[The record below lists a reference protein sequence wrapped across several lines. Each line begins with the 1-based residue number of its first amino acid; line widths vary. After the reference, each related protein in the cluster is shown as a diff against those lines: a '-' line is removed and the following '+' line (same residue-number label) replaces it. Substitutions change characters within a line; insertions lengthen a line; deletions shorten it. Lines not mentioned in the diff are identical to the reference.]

1 MDRPVPGG
9 PEIAPTAPPNRLSVD
24 SLRRQRTADRRVSVD
39 PSIAGWRYLSFETL
53 TLRAD
58 ETLDLCA
65 GGHETAVVVLGGGGV
80 RVAPAGWA
88 ALQLDGR
95 RSVFDGLPWAAY
107 MPARTDARI
116 TGLPVDHLGCVD
128 IAVARA
134 PASIRS
140 ESCVSASPILIRP
153 TDCAIEVR
161 GAGNATRQITHILP
175 PGFPADRLLPVEVY
189 TPSGNWSSWP
199 PHKHDQDAMPNEA
212 VLEEVHSYR
221 FRRPAQDWAIQR
233 VYRRT
238 GTPLYTSSGPRDGL
252 WTVHDVDTVIVPDG
266 YHPFVTAHG
275 IDAYYLNALAGDRR
289 TMACSFD
296 PDLDFVRDAWAV
308 MDTDPRV
315 PLVDH
320 FGPRP
325 VGVERSTPAGSG
337 RYGSDRSRAGQGQ
350 EGMAGDPR
358 GDPPGQAIDLSSK
371 AHEPGQE

>member
-1 MDRPVPGG
+1 MTPKADIPS
-9 PEIAPTAPPNRLSVD
+9 TAPRNRLPTDSLHREPDNDGSLSVD
-24 SLRRQRTADRRVSVD
+24 PTL
-39 PSIAGWRYLSFETL
+39 AGWRYLSFR
-53 TLRAD
+53 TLRLAAGETFDLPAD
-58 ETLDLCA
+58 
-65 GGHETAVVVLGGGGV
+65 GQETAVVVLGGGGV
-80 RVAPAGWA
+80 HVAPEGSAGFP
-88 ALQLDGR
+88 LDGR
-95 RSVFDGLPWAAY
+95 RSVWDGLPWATYLPGGSA
-107 MPARTDARI
+107 ARI
-116 TGLPVDHLGCVD
+116 TGSPLDHHGSVD

-134 PASIRS
+134 PSSGRS
-140 ESCVSASPILIRP
+140 GVPATPVLIRP
-153 TDCAIEVR
+153 ADCVIEVR
-161 GAGNATRQITHILP
+161 GAGNATRQITHIVP
-175 PGFPADRLLPVEVY
+175 PDFPADRLLLVEVY

-212 VLEEVHSYR
+212 VLEEVYSYR

-252 WTVHDVDTVIVPDG
+252 WTVHDGDTVIVPDG

-308 MDTDPRV
+308 MDTDPHV

-325 VGVERSTPAGSG
+325 VGVERSTPTGSG
-337 RYGSDRSRAGQGQ
+337 RHGSDRSHAGQGQ
-350 EGMAGDPR
+350 EGMAGDPG
-358 GDPPGQAIDLSSK
+358 GDPSGQAIDLSSK
-371 AHEPGQE
+371 AHERGQE